1 MNTPVIVAKDIRKI
15 FNKAVALDAISFSI
29 EKGQIFGFLGPS
41 GSGKT
46 TTINILTGQLMADNG
61 QSSILGQD
69 SRKLTSQELG
79 KIGLVG
85 DTSGFYEKISLY
97 NNLLFYS
104 KYYGIDKTTVDN
116 LLKRVGLYDSRKTVA
131 EKLSTGMKQR
141 MLLARALINKP
152 RVLFLDEPTSGLDP
166 ATSQTIHSLILELKA
181 AGTAIFL
188 TTHDMNEATLLCD
201 KLALLNEGRLVEQG
215 SPKDLIQKYNQ
226 NKRVKLS
233 YQDGSERILDFTEL
247 GQAMASDSEKII
259 AIHSCEPTSVW
270 SKSPNGSCLSDDL
283 YSFCHC
289 PSCRQS
295 NFNYFGR

>member
-181 AGTAIFL
+181 VGTAIFL

-259 AIHSCEPTSVW
+259 AIHSCEPTLEDIFIQLTGGKLNV
-270 SKSPNGSCLSDDL
+270 
-283 YSFCHC
+283 
-289 PSCRQS
+289 
-295 NFNYFGR
+295 

>member
-152 RVLFLDEPTSGLDP
+152 RVLFLDEPTSGLDL

-259 AIHSCEPTSVW
+259 AIHSCEPTLEDIFIQLTGGKLNV
-270 SKSPNGSCLSDDL
+270 
-283 YSFCHC
+283 
-289 PSCRQS
+289 
-295 NFNYFGR
+295 

>member
-226 NKRVKLS
+226 NRRVKLS

-259 AIHSCEPTSVW
+259 AIHSCEPTLEDIFIQLTGGKLNV
-270 SKSPNGSCLSDDL
+270 
-283 YSFCHC
+283 
-289 PSCRQS
+289 
-295 NFNYFGR
+295 